1 MEQRGQRVPFG
12 PLLLPR
18 ARTGTLP
25 NGPRNILPQRS
36 VPAGHSP
43 PTTEASVSVRV
54 RHPRPE
60 SPVCLPSP
68 SRLAL
73 SVHSVGSSRTCPEPG
88 GIFPD
93 QGSIENTLSPASS
106 AGGFFTTGLP
116 GVFQKLGLHP
126 VPPGLRGGTYL
137 GGGIIYTLRKHIC
150 SLFTCFSSAFLQ
162 PRIVRSVGSET
173 MKTG

>member
-1 MEQRGQRVPFG
+1 MGLSLHRRHPLLEPIRVPWAPWSREDRVPFG

-18 ARTGTLP
+18 ARTGMLP

-54 RHPRPE
+54 SHPRPE

-73 SVHSVGSSRTCPEPG
+73 SVHSVGSYRTYPEPG

-106 AGGFFTTGLP
+106 AGGFFTTGPP
-116 GVFQKLGLHP
+116 GREVLGLFFVSSFLLVNS
-126 VPPGLRGGTYL
+126 VPYYIQIVL
-137 GGGIIYTLRKHIC
+137 
-150 SLFTCFSSAFLQ
+150 LFLK
-162 PRIVRSVGSET
+162 SVSF
-173 MKTG
+173 